1 MKIKDLIRLLGYEYI
16 DNIKIAYLFKKT
28 PPRKSKMRAKR
39 QYYKE
44 HGKYQSEI
52 VLDKQNRLVD
62 GYTTYLLEKERGR
75 KIVKVKRI

>member
-1 MKIKDLIRLLGYEYI
+1 MINKIIRLLGYEYI
-16 DNIKIAYLFKKT
+16 DNIKITCSFKRT
-28 PPRKSKMRAKR
+28 PPRKSKMRVKR

-44 HGKYQSEI
+44 HGKYQSKI

-62 GYTTYLLEKERGR
+62 GYTTYLLEKERDR

>member
-1 MKIKDLIRLLGYEYI
+1 MINRIIKLLGYEYI
-16 DNIKIAYLFKKT
+16 DNIKITYPFKKT
-28 PPRKSKMRAKR
+28 SPRKSKMRAKR

-44 HGKYQSEI
+44 HGKYQSKI
-52 VLDKQNRLVD
+52 VLNKQNRLVD